1 MTLKVK
7 MRRLWGWF
15 PTTVHTG
22 SGFWEDKWLLRTLK
36 QTKREKGRVT
46 ITIPHEI
53 MVRSQ
58 PQIPIPGSD
67 SESAAKFRKI
77 TELLRLRSS
86 VMVEVLHTE

>member
-1 MTLKVK
+1 MGVVSHHCAY
-7 MRRLWGWF
+7 R
-15 PTTVHTG
+15 V
-22 SGFWEDKWLLRTLK
+22 GFWEDKWLLRTLK